1 MWRYIFSL
9 LAVCVGLVA
18 VAQEAAVVKA
28 VDKITEEPHPK
39 FAPRFVQFNYN
50 ILRFGEN
57 LLDKPQTSQE
67 IQAELGIH
75 KYLLVADLGF
85 AQTDRG
91 TDYSY
96 QSEGNYWRVGLDAN
110 MSAAW
115 KEGQVLAIGLRYA
128 RANYGDQTTFTRV
141 FGENGEIIQEFAFEN
156 TELSSRW
163 AELIFKMRVPFWK
176 GLSTG
181 YTMRYQFLLVTQGL
195 EGSQL
200 QPFDIPGYGR
210 TNRPSSFGFDF
221 YLGWRIDLSRSKSL

>member
-1 MWRYIFSL
+1 MWRSIFSL
-9 LAVCVGLVA
+9 LAMCTGLMA
-18 VAQEAAVVKA
+18 AAQEAAVADA
-28 VDKITEEPHPK
+28 VEKIIEDPHPK

-67 IQAELGIH
+67 LQAELGIH
-75 KYLLVADLGF
+75 KYLLVADVGF
-85 AQTDRG
+85 AQTERG
-91 TDYSY
+91 EDYTY

-110 MSAAW
+110 LSKAW
-115 KEGQVLAIGLRYA
+115 EDGQVLAIGLRYA
-128 RANYGDQTTFTRV
+128 RANHSDQTAFTRTV
-141 FGENGEIIQEFAFEN
+141 VNGDVQEFAFEN
-156 TELSSRW
+156 ADLSSRW
-163 AELIFKMRVPFWK
+163 AELVFKMRVKVWK

-210 TNRPSSFGFDF
+210 TNRPSSFGFD
-221 YLGWRIDLSRSKSL
+221 YYIGWRIDFK